1 MPYNQDIIIN
11 TVVVVKTKPLWKQMH
26 INADINRLPTSSQTV
41 WLSATQSTV
50 TVWCAFGWT
59 EPNAGYTVNMPTTS
73 RVWPGPAVCSSLH
86 TSHTLH
92 SHTDDTVHN
101 EWVIRLINYHANNA
115 EYNWVTSADHTWVSV
130 ESSQRLTCS
139 VDQRY
144 SIHYCN
150 TAAYKLS
157 TRLSDVSCPICN
169 IRNTRSPSLARP
181 SICPSSKTAN
191 CSFRHA
197 SLWWFILS
205 AAEIQSLL
213 LSFYTVLHQNME
225 DKLNWFHGF
234 SPASQIFSAY
244 CIFYFHSFTNF
255 WLSCLNYSMAS
266 RKLSVCVF
274 TRVAKIITAAYKDL

>member
-26 INADINRLPTSSQTV
+26 INADISRLPTSSQTV

-101 EWVIRLINYHANNA
+101 ERVIKLINYHATNA
-115 EYNWVTSADHTWVSV
+115 EYNWVTSVDHTWVSV
-130 ESSQRLTCS
+130 ESYQRLTCS

-169 IRNTRSPSLARP
+169 IRNTR
-181 SICPSSKTAN
+181 PSSCCFP
-191 CSFRHA
+191 CSTIHLPIFEDSKLLVSTCVTLMIHFV
-197 SLWWFILS
+197 SCWDSVPFTVILYCAPS
-205 AAEIQSLL
+205 KHGRQAQLISRFFPCFSDFFSLL
-213 LSFYTVLHQNME
+213 HFLFSFVY
-225 DKLNWFHGF
+225 
-234 SPASQIFSAY
+234 
-244 CIFYFHSFTNF
+244 
-255 WLSCLNYSMAS
+255 
-266 RKLSVCVF
+266 
-274 TRVAKIITAAYKDL
+274 